1 MVKIKI
7 NLYFIVIILVM
18 CYVYVFQVLN
28 FVVRFGLNDGN
39 FVFIL
44 FDLDLDFV
52 GNIKENIILMWGEDL
67 ENLIVLVF

>member
-67 ENLIVLVF
+67 ENLIILVF

>member
-52 GNIKENIILMWGEDL
+52 GSIKENIILMWGEDL
-67 ENLIVLVF
+67 ENLIVFVF